1 VLVDPM
7 CSDFAER
14 CKIKGTMR
22 LRIASRRT
30 VGGSVLLAAE
40 LSKRV
45 ADKHPQ

>member
-1 VLVDPM
+1 
-7 CSDFAER
+7 
-14 CKIKGTMR
+14 

-40 LSKRV
+40 LSKPV